1 MFLNHVETVSE
12 ASLLAR
18 TPLSLLSEA
27 LANSLFLVASVIFTD
42 PAVNS
47 CLSEDIVVNIAWIL
61 LSLIKNWFKRK

>member
-1 MFLNHVETVSE
+1 MFLNHGETVCE

-27 LANSLFLVASVIFTD
+27 LTNSLFLVASVIFTD
-42 PAVNS
+42 LAVNS